1 MLRTLTS
8 ATGPV
13 DLLEEFEKPKNPV
26 WKALF
31 PGDEEDQA
39 SFRRVWKGVFSGDEE
54 DGFRGEEFST
64 SSWVVAKP
72 CLLEGNR
79 DPSR

>member
-1 MLRTLTS
+1 VPQGHWTYLRNLKKQKTLF
-8 ATGPV
+8 GR
-13 DLLEEFEKPKNPV
+13 LYLE
-26 WKALF
+26 
-31 PGDEEDQA
+31 GDEEDQA
-39 SFRRVWKGVFSGDEE
+39 WFGRIWKGLFSGDKE

-64 SSWVVAKP
+64 SLWVVAKP

>member
-1 MLRTLTS
+1 MLRILAS

-13 DLLEEFEKPKNPV
+13 DLLEEFEKTKNPV

-31 PGDEEDQA
+31 LGDEEDQA
-39 SFRRVWKGVFSGDEE
+39 WFGRVWKALFSGDEE
-54 DGFRGEEFST
+54 DGFRGEEFSN
-64 SSWVVAKP
+64 SLWVVAKP